1 MTRRHQEGQSGRQVL
16 ASPQAKLPGDK
27 LPTASVPTACI
38 PAFSAVVL
46 AARDPIGPCQGQMT
60 PEPGPGQLRPSTK
73 VPGLSGHSPG
83 KDTTAAPA
91 LPQPSASSRAPAET
105 GDSQMT
111 NQCLGGRGQLSREH
125 AEPKIQGAAPGLGQR
140 IPGCRGRTSLHRGPG
155 GHSLVNHDDAGPRS
169 PSEACHHS
177 TGPPL
182 LGTLSPAQRLQ
193 PIPAPSTLGPASLPG
208 PEHPLAPLH
217 PCPAPTQPQSPPGD
231 LSCPRPARG
240 HLQQGCLQP
249 SRDTSDCS
257 LPGPQPHGA
266 PQASMWELAGG
277 VLLNRSPL
285 TTCSLSPERAGVSAG
300 ARDRDR
306 AATSPAVRQVE
317 TPPASGEEGCRGRQQ
332 FLGAGEQALFPEAG
346 STLHSG
352 AGAPSTVNRGARPL
366 VSFGTEEMVCRAPR
380 KPSLLPARAGMPGR
394 GFPPE
399 ATVTLEAAGSTM
411 PLGGP
416 AHCPVPSPPTPTPG
430 GHRSLQTHLMDVA
443 AKVTGAKVTQ
453 ATPGGSPAQPRAWRA
468 EGPRLCKTAFITERS
483 AVQSC
488 TEETKGPPEGSKP
501 GAAKTTDTPTGSRSR
516 ARLWRR
522 PVNYSG
528 GPCRSPGGPVSPASS
543 DDVVGTAG
551 FHPLLFPEEPNCR
564 APEIEISP
572 EHGPLG
578 ALTPAASE
586 EEPAAQA
593 DLLKRVSRV
602 DIDPPPP
609 TTTKRPGRSWQQPQ
623 HPAPGRM
630 ATPVLPPPC
639 QSSQAREEGP

>member
-60 PEPGPGQLRPSTK
+60 PEPGPGQPRPPTK

-125 AEPKIQGAAPGLGQR
+125 AEPKIQGTAPGLGQR
-140 IPGCRGRTSLHRGPG
+140 IPGCRGRTGLHRGPG

-277 VLLNRSPL
+277 VLLNSSPL

-352 AGAPSTVNRGARPL
+352 AGAPSTVNRGARPP
-366 VSFGTEEMVCRAPR
+366 VSFGT
-380 KPSLLPARAGMPGR
+380 
-394 GFPPE
+394 
-399 ATVTLEAAGSTM
+399 
-411 PLGGP
+411 
-416 AHCPVPSPPTPTPG
+416 
-430 GHRSLQTHLMDVA
+430 
-443 AKVTGAKVTQ
+443 
-453 ATPGGSPAQPRAWRA
+453 SPAQPRAWHA

-501 GAAKTTDTPTGSRSR
+501 GAAKTTDAPTGSRSR
-516 ARLWRR
+516 ARLWRQ

-609 TTTKRPGRSWQQPQ
+609 PPSVQTPVRTRAESPGHQQPRADPGSLPPSSGIHLADRPSLRAQ
-623 HPAPGRM
+623 AVLHLPEKEPSPGALSSPTSAGWGTTPRSLLATAPTSSARADGHARPA
-630 ATPVLPPPC
+630 TTLPVLSGPGGGAVMGPAL
-639 QSSQAREEGP
+639 QGARGD